1 MDDGFQLHAQSLG
14 IQFHRVAADDPLAF
28 QQAQPAQAGGW
39 REGDLLRQ
47 VLVAHPPVLLQ
58 VTKNAQ
64 IDGVQG
70 HVQFLSE

>member
-1 MDDGFQLHAQSLG
+1 MA
-14 IQFHRVAADDPLAF
+14 
-28 QQAQPAQAGGW
+28 

-58 VTKNAQ
+58 VTENAQ

-70 HVQFLSE
+70 HVQLLSE